1 VPAGSIVV
9 AALAIGVVV
18 GGGWLSWRRPTVL
31 LAVALASL
39 AVRPQLFFGGPA
51 VGYEWGPHHTLLLLA
66 LVVNALRYGIRR
78 SINWPLLALIA
89 AFALALVAGDLH
101 ARLTWPFMA
110 MSLAILALPWCFTS
124 VVLEPGSRRAYALVI
139 ALAPLLSVAI
149 GALMALAG
157 IRAGFPHYDRL
168 EGATGNAAAFA
179 ILAFAG
185 FVVALHELSRP
196 GRPFAGALAVVNLA
210 LVILSGTRMAIAA
223 SGVFLIAYLV
233 LSETLRERLLA
244 HRARTATGIAV
255 VVAALL
261 WYWPILEARLFEA
274 GRDLETVAIDDVG
287 VNLSGRDD
295 VWKFY
300 FEEFKLSPLF
310 GRGMGAGFVAAA
322 DWIPWA
328 RKTPHN
334 EYLHLL
340 VNVGV
345 VGFVLFAA
353 AIFVWYRNLVRVASD
368 NDRNFLIALLP
379 AIGLFAITEDIL
391 VFPTGLALFAY
402 LGVLLTKRSA
412 EASARARRP
421 RRRRSRSAVGAQPGG
436 VIRPIPGDG
445 RP

>member
-1 VPAGSIVV
+1 VSAGSIVV
-9 AALAIGVVV
+9 AALAV
-18 GGGWLSWRRPTVL
+18 GLAVSAAWLSWRRPTVL
-31 LAVALASL
+31 LAIALASL

-51 VGYEWGPHHTLLLLA
+51 VGYEWGLQHTLLLLA
-66 LVVNALRYGIRR
+66 LVVNALRHGVRR
-78 SINWPLLALIA
+78 SINWPLVALIA
-89 AFALALVAGDLH
+89 AFALALAAGDLH
-101 ARLTWPFMA
+101 AELTFPYMA

-124 VVLEPGSRRAYALVI
+124 VVLEPGSRRVYALVI
-139 ALAPLLSVAI
+139 ALTPLLSVAI
-149 GALMALAG
+149 GALMAVAG
-157 IRAGFPHYDRL
+157 IRAGFPHYERL

-196 GRPFAGALAVVNLA
+196 GRPFAGALAAVNLA

-223 SGVFLIAYLV
+223 SALFLITYLA
-233 LSETLRERLLA
+233 LSETLRERLRA

-261 WYWPILEARLFEA
+261 WYWPTLESRLFEA
-274 GRDLETVAIDDVG
+274 GRDLETVAMDDVG

-300 FEEFKLSPLF
+300 FEEFTFSPLF

-322 DWIPWA
+322 DWVPWQ

-340 VNVGV
+340 VNTGV
-345 VGFVLFAA
+345 VGFGLCAA

-368 NDRNFLIALLP
+368 NDHKFLIALLP
-379 AIGLFAITEDIL
+379 ALGAFAITEDVL

-402 LGVLLTKRSA
+402 LGILLTRRA
-412 EASARARRP
+412 TEASSRATRP
-421 RRRRSRSAVGAQPGG
+421 RRRRSRSAVPAQPG
-436 VIRPIPGDG
+436 
-445 RP
+445 

>member
-1 VPAGSIVV
+1 VSAGSIVV
-9 AALAIGVVV
+9 AALAV
-18 GGGWLSWRRPTVL
+18 GLAVSAAWLSWRRPTVL
-31 LAVALASL
+31 LAIALASL

-51 VGYEWGPHHTLLLLA
+51 VGYEWGLQHTLLLLA
-66 LVVNALRYGIRR
+66 LVVNALRYGVRR
-78 SINWPLLALIA
+78 SINWPLVALIA
-89 AFALALVAGDLH
+89 AFALGLAAGDLH
-101 ARLTWPFMA
+101 AKLTFPFMT

-124 VVLEPGSRRAYALVI
+124 VVLEPGSRRVYALVI
-139 ALAPLLSVAI
+139 ALTPLLSVAI
-149 GALMALAG
+149 GALMAVAG
-157 IRAGFPHYDRL
+157 IRSGFPHYERL

-196 GRPFAGALAVVNLA
+196 GRPFAGALAAVNLA

-223 SGVFLIAYLV
+223 SALFLITYLA
-233 LSETLRERLLA
+233 LSETLRERLRA

-261 WYWPILEARLFEA
+261 WYWPTLESRLFEA
-274 GRDLETVAIDDVG
+274 GRDLETVAMDDVG

-300 FEEFKLSPLF
+300 FEEFTFSPLF

-322 DWIPWA
+322 DWVPWQ

-340 VNVGV
+340 VNTGV
-345 VGFVLFAA
+345 VGFGLCAA

-368 NDRNFLIALLP
+368 NDHKFLIALLP
-379 AIGLFAITEDIL
+379 ALGAFAITEDVL

-402 LGVLLTKRSA
+402 LGILLTRRA
-412 EASARARRP
+412 TEASSRATRP
-421 RRRRSRSAVGAQPGG
+421 RRRRSRSAVPAQPG
-436 VIRPIPGDG
+436 
-445 RP
+445 